1 MNISPLQ
8 VLPPQ
13 MCLCAV
19 LAGIASFGVAGFAVW
34 GWWLCVVGA
43 AGSLRQPWHPFCLR
57 KCCFIPTN
65 TYRSRS
71 WLDGGD
77 FKLLA
82 ACTGGWSIYFISD
95 LSFRLCSF
103 TDLGSTQEHSH
114 PLETRALSP
123 GCCSCIALLSLSPNP
138 CKLIPEYINLAS
150 QPDGWWLS

>member
-1 MNISPLQ
+1 MCSSCRYCLFWGGRFCCVGLMALCGGSCWVSETALASLLLEE
-8 VLPPQ
+8 VLFYP
-13 MCLCAV
+13 
-19 LAGIASFGVAGFAVW
+19 
-34 GWWLCVVGA
+34 
-43 AGSLRQPWHPFCLR
+43 H
-57 KCCFIPTN
+57 N

>member
-57 KCCFIPTN
+57 KCCFIPTIHTGRDPGLMGVILSCWLPALEGGASILYQTSVSGSAVLQTWGAHRSTLTHWRPEHLVQGAVLVLLCFPWVPIHANSYLN
-65 TYRSRS
+65 T
-71 WLDGGD
+71 
-77 FKLLA
+77 
-82 ACTGGWSIYFISD
+82 
-95 LSFRLCSF
+95 
-103 TDLGSTQEHSH
+103 
-114 PLETRALSP
+114 
-123 GCCSCIALLSLSPNP
+123 
-138 CKLIPEYINLAS
+138 
-150 QPDGWWLS
+150 